1 MVLLGTTPVT
11 EGGSVTILGL
21 PFSMA
26 PFAKMSFFADKEEAQ
41 RSATALGYVAHV
53 CSFLFARH

>member
-1 MVLLGTTPVT
+1 MS
-11 EGGSVTILGL
+11 EGGCVTILGL

-26 PFAKMSFFADKEEAQ
+26 PFTKMSFFTDKKEAQ
-41 RSATALGYVAHV
+41 SSATALGYVAHV